1 MARPLREAL
10 APYAGHARRRPWVAS
25 GLAVALLCT
34 ILLLFVDRPVARLF
48 RPWWEQPAGLR
59 FEAWSDIGLGILW
72 YIIAVVGWLG
82 FRFAAFLS
90 AHGDVAA
97 LNRRRSRSFRFMTWA
112 LVLSGVANAVLKLAF
127 GRPRPKF
134 LEDGLYGFHPFSTFG
149 SNSFPS
155 GHSQTIATA
164 VFCLW
169 TIFPRFG
176 WAIAALAASIAL
188 ARVPAFA
195 HYPSDVL
202 AGLWVGALI
211 AWAVRTR
218 FEADGGP
225 LSLLGPARQPAR

>member
-1 MARPLREAL
+1 MARDLRGAF
-10 APYAGHARRRPWVAS
+10 APYADHARRRPWLAS
-25 GLAVALLCT
+25 GLAVALACT
-34 ILLLFVDRPVARLF
+34 VLLLFVDRPVARLF
-48 RPWWEQPAGLR
+48 RPWWEHWAGLR
-59 FEAWSDIGLGILW
+59 FEAWSDIGLGVLW
-72 YIIAVVGWLG
+72 YTIAIVGWLG

-112 LVLSGVANAVLKLAF
+112 LVLSGLANAALKLVF

-176 WAIAALAASIAL
+176 WAIALFALSVAL

-202 AGLWVGALI
+202 AGLWVGVLV

-218 FEADGGP
+218 FEAAGGS
-225 LSLLGPARQPAR
+225 LSLLPPR